1 MRTIALEEHIGTPK
15 IAAAARAT
23 GKVLSRK
30 TPDRV
35 SEKLRDVD
43 AGRLADMDAA
53 GIDLQVL
60 SATGVGLDKLDRE
73 TGTTLAR
80 EHNDAL
86 AGIVRTRPDRFAA
99 FALLAMQ
106 DPERAAAELER
117 CVVKL
122 GFKGA
127 LISGTIDDRFLDDPV
142 FEPVLAQAERLDV
155 PLYLHPAPPPAA
167 VYKAY
172 FSGLPDDIAGS
183 LATSAWGWHV
193 ETGLHSLRLVVAG
206 VFDRFPKLQVI
217 IGHMG
222 ENLPFSLVRADERLD
237 PFTTHHQRL
246 LHSAAAALRAD
257 GLRRRPHPLFGGL
270 PLRRECAG
278 QKTAG
283 DGPAESR
290 RPGKDRPPQCGAAPE
305 AVTGKLAGT
314 PGERRPPRAPRQ
326 TAAAPH
332 RGYRVHR

>member
-23 GKVLSRK
+23 GKMLPRK

-35 SEKLRDVD
+35 IEKLRDVG

-60 SATGVGLDKLDRE
+60 SATGVGLDKLDRK
-73 TGTTLAR
+73 TGTSLAR
-80 EHNDAL
+80 ESNDAL
-86 AGIVRTRPDRFAA
+86 AEIVRAHPDRFAA

-106 DPERAAAELER
+106 DPEEAAAELER

-127 LISGTIDDRFLDDPV
+127 LISGTINDRFLDDPI
-142 FEPVLAQAERLDV
+142 FEPVLAQAQTLGV
-155 PLYLHPAPPPAA
+155 PLYLHPAPPPES

-172 FSGLPDDIAGS
+172 FSGLPEQIAGS

-206 VFDRFPKLQVI
+206 VFDRFPELQVI

-222 ENLPFSLVRADERLD
+222 ENLPFSLARAEERLA
-237 PFTTHHQRL
+237 PFTPHLQRRIRDYFLANFHITTSAYFTLPPLLCALMVFGVDRILFSVDYPFSQNTPGRNLLETAPLSPADLEKIAHLNAERL
-246 LHSAAAALRAD
+246 L
-257 GLRRRPHPLFGGL
+257 
-270 PLRRECAG
+270 
-278 QKTAG
+278 
-283 DGPAESR
+283 
-290 RPGKDRPPQCGAAPE
+290 
-305 AVTGKLAGT
+305 KL
-314 PGERRPPRAPRQ
+314 
-326 TAAAPH
+326 
-332 RGYRVHR
+332 

>member
-73 TGTTLAR
+73 TGTALAR

-222 ENLPFSLVRADERLD
+222 ENLPFSLVRADERLA
-237 PFTTHHQRL
+237 PFTTHLQRRITDYFLENFHITTSAYFTLPPLLCALMVFGVDRILFSVDYPFAANAPARKLLETAPLSPADLEKIAHLNAERL
-246 LHSAAAALRAD
+246 L
-257 GLRRRPHPLFGGL
+257 
-270 PLRRECAG
+270 
-278 QKTAG
+278 
-283 DGPAESR
+283 
-290 RPGKDRPPQCGAAPE
+290 
-305 AVTGKLAGT
+305 KL
-314 PGERRPPRAPRQ
+314 
-326 TAAAPH
+326 
-332 RGYRVHR
+332 